1 MGYPMVIVAWWIEAH
16 AVEGPENQIQS
27 CASVRV
33 LVETMCCRGEGEGEG
48 ESVAYDLDSA
58 G

>member
-1 MGYPMVIVAWWIEAH
+1 MPSSMVIVARWIEAH
-16 AVEGPENQIQS
+16 AVEGPESQIQS

-33 LVETMCCRGEGEGEG
+33 LVETMYCRGGERER